1 MLETIILYG
10 FVAATAVQLYFW
22 LFVFGKL
29 ARHPVEE
36 IPDHGSI
43 VPNEIISTETG
54 QNEFTTAKDC
64 PLPTDK
70 LPPPS
75 VSLIICA
82 RNEAENLEKH
92 LDRFLNQTYRSLE
105 ILLVL
110 HKSSDNSLNV
120 LSSLQRK
127 FNHLRIIICDDE
139 RVGKKFALA
148 KGIEQAKHQVLLLT
162 DADCVPASLDWVQGM
177 VAGMDENTHIVLGV
191 APYDEAP
198 GPLNKFVRYEACYTA
213 MQYLSL
219 ALAGHPY
226 MGVGRNLAYRRELYE
241 HVGGFRSHEHLAS
254 GDDDLFVNAAARRG
268 KVGIRLNPRTFVYSK
283 PKMTW
288 RAYYRQK
295 TRHFTTGSEYKFK
308 DKIILIL
315 LTMSHLLHY
324 FLGGLLLIFKISII
338 FALLGYAVRMG
349 VVLAI
354 GSMILD
360 KLQHRS
366 LRLWL
371 PALDSL
377 LILYYLVFAPSVL
390 MNNDDTQRW
399 N

>member
-10 FVAATAVQLYFW
+10 FVAATAVQLFFW

-36 IPDHGSI
+36 IPDHGSE
-43 VPNEIISTETG
+43 VPDANNSPETG
-54 QNEFTTAKDC
+54 QHEFTAAKDC
-64 PLPTDK
+64 PLPTTK
-70 LPPPS
+70 LPSPS
-75 VSLIICA
+75 VSVIICA
-82 RNEAENLEKH
+82 RNEAENLERH
-92 LDRFLNQTYRSLE
+92 LDRILNQTYRSLE

-110 HKSSDNSLNV
+110 HKSSDNSFNILT
-120 LSSLQRK
+120 SLQRK
-127 FNHLRIIICDDE
+127 FNHLRIVICDDE
-139 RVGKKFALA
+139 RIGKKFALA

-162 DADCVPASLDWVQGM
+162 DADCVPASQDWIQGM

-219 ALAGHPY
+219 ALTGHPY

-241 HVGGFRSHEHLAS
+241 RTGGFRSHEHLAS

-283 PKMTW
+283 PKLTW

-295 TRHFTTGSEYKFK
+295 TRHFSTGSEYKFK
-308 DKIILIL
+308 DKFILSL

-324 FLGGLLLIFKISII
+324 FLGGLLLIFKISIM

-371 PALDSL
+371 PALDCL

-390 MNNDDTQRW
+390 MNNDDTQQW

>member
-1 MLETIILYG
+1 MLESILLYG
-10 FVAATAVQLYFW
+10 FLAATAVQLYFW
-22 LFVFGKL
+22 LFFFGRL
-29 ARHPVEE
+29 ALHPVEE
-36 IPDHGSI
+36 IPDTPQSSI
-43 VPNEIISTETG
+43 VNRQSSI
-54 QNEFTTAKDC
+54 
-64 PLPTDK
+64 
-70 LPPPS
+70 PPS
-75 VSLIICA
+75 PPVSVIICA
-82 RNEAENLEKH
+82 RNEEENLKRH
-92 LDRFLNQTYRSLE
+92 IDRILNQTYRSLE
-105 ILLVL
+105 IVLVL
-110 HKSSDNSLNV
+110 HKSCDNSFNV

-127 FNHLRIIICDDE
+127 FNHLRIVVCDDE
-139 RVGKKFALA
+139 RAGKKFALA

-162 DADCVPASLDWVQGM
+162 DADCVPASHDWIQGM
-177 VAGMDENTHIVLGV
+177 VAGMDEDTHIVLGV

-213 MQYLSL
+213 MQYLSF

-241 HVGGFRSHEHLAS
+241 RIGGFRSHEHLAS
-254 GDDDLFVNAAARRG
+254 GDDDLFVNAVARRG

-283 PKMTW
+283 PKTTW

-295 TRHFTTGSEYKFK
+295 TRHFSTGSEYKFK
-308 DKIILIL
+308 DKFILSL

-324 FLGGLLLIFKISII
+324 FLGGALLIFKISIM

-349 VVLAI
+349 VVIAV
-354 GSMILD
+354 GSVILG

-366 LRLWL
+366 LRFWL
-371 PALDSL
+371 PVLDSL